1 LFQINVN
8 IPIALREKYYIIIVF
23 LLSQMAVGQRKIPVQ
38 VRDSDTHLP
47 VEAATVVLT
56 KKSDTLV
63 MRQLQSDRNGYSTF
77 TGIPVGR
84 YQLCFNKQGYKEL
97 KTNIEIQNSDLN
109 LQEVHIGLQETVID
123 EVKIK
128 PLSVKVHSDTVQYNA
143 AQYTTRP
150 DARTEDLLRRLPGIF
165 VDHDSNVLVKGK
177 EAEQILVNGEAFFGD
192 DKKRAIQMIPA
203 ELIDN
208 IQVYSSAKKESG
220 QGIPDET
227 KITTI
232 NIITK
237 KKQSFF
243 GDVQAGT
250 GLVKRHNLSGNIS
263 TLGKKANYSIIAQ
276 DDNAGLTGSGSHK
289 MPSGNSPRSI
299 QKRLSGI
306 NISYSKS
313 PALRFYGSTE
323 IDDTRSF
330 SRESGK
336 LRTLLPGGVIQ
347 YNSTET
353 NSSLHNTSL
362 RFNYTLNARIDSLT
376 TLNVNTN
383 ILTGRTLTQQNSQS
397 YIMQNQLPVNLVHT
411 TVNGKQRTASGYLNA
426 YISRKFRKKGR
437 SISAGWHAGINR
449 LRQNDTISVFSMD
462 NPVSTQLNTGD
473 NRSTSV
479 SVSAQYTEPVH
490 QYGSMTVSY
499 SLSKS
504 YNTNNR
510 NIVQDYPGFS
520 SVFLET
526 KTTTLTQQ
534 AQTRYAYQRERY
546 EISGGLNLQQTELD
560 TGSNHTTR
568 SVQFSP
574 DLNFTYRPNTVRSFV
589 LNYRN
594 MMTPPA
600 GILLQP
606 IIDNTNPLFIRYGNQ
621 DLKPSLTHF
630 LDFSYNTVNSNS
642 QPFLI
647 NLNAVLYENEIVEQV
662 TADAAGFQ
670 STKPM
675 NFSGN
680 YLFSFNISK
689 SAELKRSEINMNFNT
704 NVMYRYSGNIVNG
717 VENHTKISTIR
728 ETIAA
733 SKTFGEALDVSI
745 NFQPS
750 LIISTNTLDA
760 SKTSFFTYTSGLDLS
775 WSNDTW
781 KLTGYGS
788 HSHYGR
794 FNTSRSRSFF
804 MANLFIE
811 RKISQLRPLYLHL
824 AYYNITNSKDYI
836 NRIISGNTLLD
847 SAKEMMPP
855 YLMFGVKWNILKNN

>member
-1 LFQINVN
+1 MNKTTT
-8 IPIALREKYYIIIVF
+8 LREKYYTIIIL
-23 LLSQMAVGQRKIPVQ
+23 LLSQMIAGQMKVSAK

-47 VEAATVVLT
+47 LEAVSIILT
-56 KKSDTLV
+56 KKNDTLV
-63 MRQLQSDRNGYSTF
+63 VRKLTSDKSGHF
-77 TGIPVGR
+77 VLTGVSAGR
-84 YQLCFNKQGYKEL
+84 YQLHFKKQGYKEL
-97 KTNIEIQNSDLN
+97 KSNIEIQSSGLDLPDVY
-109 LQEVHIGLQETVID
+109 LSLKETVID
-123 EVKIK
+123 EVKLK
-128 PLSVKVHSDTVQYNA
+128 PISVKIHSDTLQYNA
-143 AQYTTRP
+143 TQYKTRP

-165 VDHDSNVLVKGK
+165 VDHDSNVLIRGK
-177 EAEQILVNGEAFFGD
+177 EVEQILVNGEAFFGD

-203 ELIDN
+203 KLIDN
-208 IQVYSSAKKESG
+208 IQVYSSAKKENG
-220 QGIPDET
+220 QGSIQDET

-237 KKQSFF
+237 KNKSLF
-243 GDVQAGT
+243 GDVQAGA
-250 GLVKRHNLSGNIS
+250 GLVKCHNLSGNIS
-263 TLGKKANYSIIAQ
+263 TLDKKANYSIVAQ
-276 DDNAGLTGSGSHK
+276 DDNAGLTGIGTHK
-289 MPSGNSPRSI
+289 MPSGNSPRTV
-299 QKRLSGI
+299 QKRLAGI

-323 IDDTRSF
+323 IDDTKSF
-330 SRESGK
+330 SRESSR
-336 LRTLLPGGVIQ
+336 LQTQLPGNVIQ

-353 NSSLHNTSL
+353 SSSLHNTSL

-383 ILTGRTLTQQNSQS
+383 ILTGRTLTQQNSLS
-397 YIMQNQLPVNLVHT
+397 HIIQNQLPINTIHN
-411 TVNGKQRTASGYLNA
+411 TVSSKQRTGSGYLNA

-437 SISAGWHAGINR
+437 SISVGWYGGINH
-449 LRQNDTISVFSMD
+449 LQQNDTIRVFSMD
-462 NPVSTQLNTGD
+462 NPASTQMNIGE

-479 SVSAQYTEPVH
+479 SVSANYTEPVH
-490 QYGSMTVSY
+490 PYGSMTVSY
-499 SLSKS
+499 SLSKA
-504 YNTNNR
+504 YNTNRR
-510 NIVQDYPGFS
+510 NIFQEYPGFS

-534 AQTRYAYQRERY
+534 AQTRYTYQRDRY

-560 TGSNHTTR
+560 TRSDHTTK
-568 SVQFSP
+568 SIQFSP
-574 DLNFTYRPNTVRSFV
+574 DLSFTYKPNTVRSFI

-594 MMTPPA
+594 TITPPA

-606 IIDNTNPLFIRYGNQ
+606 IIDNTNPLFIRYGNR

-647 NLNAVLYENEIVEQV
+647 NLNAVLYQNEIVEQV
-662 TADAAGFQ
+662 TADTAGFQ

-680 YLFSFNISK
+680 YLLSFNISK
-689 SAELKRSEINMNFNT
+689 SAEIKQSEINMNFNT
-704 NVMYRYSGNIVNG
+704 NVMYRYSGNVING

-733 SKTFGEALDVSI
+733 SKTFGESLDI
-745 NFQPS
+745 NFNFQPS
-750 LIISTNTLDA
+750 LIISTNTLNA
-760 SKTSFFTYTSGLDLS
+760 SKTSFFTYTTGLDLS
-775 WSNDTW
+775 WSNEAW

-788 HSHYGR
+788 HSYYGR

-811 RKISQLRPLYLHL
+811 RKISKLRPLYLHL

-847 SAKEMMPP
+847 SAKEMMPS
-855 YLMFGVKWNILKNN
+855 YLMLGVKWSILKNN